1 MNYTF
6 VLRRKTWWRLLSQFS
21 KYAKTWPMNEMSV
34 RSTNK
39 NNKLKDKIFTVN
51 NIISFEIVVCVCVCV
66 RAQLEQVSKRPQN
79 SLSFLSWFVC
89 CCFLCVC
96 CFVLLPCSD
105 QCFYF
110 FSFYTINCVW
120 SCRHQCWR
128 CFSFFFISMLIF
140 APSRSLRFFC
150 HPLSIGIFCCSFIAD
165 SLAFLVAFLLLL
177 HKWAVI
183 SHLFRVFFF
192 IVIGNCYA
200 P

>member
-89 CCFLCVC
+89 CCFCVC
-96 CFVLLPCSD
+96 VLFCIVAMFRPMFLFFLFLHNQLCLVLPS
-105 QCFYF
+105 
-110 FSFYTINCVW
+110 
-120 SCRHQCWR
+120 
-128 CFSFFFISMLIF
+128 SMLTLLFVFFYLHAHIRTISLSTLF
-140 APSRSLRFFC
+140 LPSSLYR
-150 HPLSIGIFCCSFIAD
+150 D
-165 SLAFLVAFLLLL
+165 FLLL
-177 HKWAVI
+177 I
-183 SHLFRVFFF
+183 YRRFTCIFSGVFVVAAQMSRDFAFVPCIFF
-192 IVIGNCYA
+192 YCYW
-200 P
+200 